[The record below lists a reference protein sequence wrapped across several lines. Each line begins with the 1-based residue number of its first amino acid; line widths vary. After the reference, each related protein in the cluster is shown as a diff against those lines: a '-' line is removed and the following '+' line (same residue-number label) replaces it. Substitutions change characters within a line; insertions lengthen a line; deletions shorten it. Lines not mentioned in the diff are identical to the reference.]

1 MNSDCA
7 ASKGEDDLATL
18 VTTNVW
24 NEITAAAKNTQKP
37 SHVAVAYFGSKG
49 PSLLP
54 LLKGS
59 TLVADVSIPTVT
71 QGSTSPAALNQLRK
85 AGVDIYSVQ
94 YLHAKVFAFETVAFV
109 GSTNASERSAA
120 TLVEAALR
128 IRTKN
133 EIRAVRNF
141 VGSFCVTKLSASDL
155 KDLESYYKPP
165 KFAPPQPKQQQNY
178 STLLMQLTLEQGLD
192 RASQVQP
199 PRSVWESFFGLKHP
213 TTNLPTIT
221 LINEKTLVPEIRP
234 VVKHHHTYTI
244 EISDADLP
252 RPAILQMRR
261 LGPNKYSYVVH
272 RPADARFADVNRIV
286 RTLHN
291 PFWVS
296 GRRWVLI

>member
-1 MNSDCA
+1 M
-7 ASKGEDDLATL
+7 ATL
-18 VTTNVW
+18 ITTNVW

-37 SHVAVAYFGSKG
+37 SQVAVAYFGSKG

-59 TLVADVSIPTVT
+59 ALVADVSIPTVT
-71 QGSTSPAALNQLRK
+71 QGSTSPAALNQLCK
-85 AGVDIYSVQ
+85 AGIDVYSVQ

-109 GSTNASERSAA
+109 GSTNASERSDG

-128 IRTKN
+128 TRTAS

-141 VGSFCVTKLSASDL
+141 VASLCVTKLSASDL

-165 KFAPPQPKQQQNY
+165 KFATPQPIQQQNY
-178 STLLMQLTLEQGLD
+178 STLLMELTLEQGVD

-199 PRSVWESFFGLKHP
+199 PKSVWESFFGLKHP
-213 TTNLPTIT
+213 TATLPTIT
-221 LINEKTLVPEIRP
+221 LVNERTLVPEIRP

-252 RPAILQMRR
+252 RPAILQVRR

-272 RPADARFADVNRIV
+272 RPADAKFSDIRRIV

-296 GRRWVLI
+296 GRRWVLV